1 MVYDNAVYAEL
12 VATASTL
19 TPLDI
24 LSENVVACVKNEVLE
39 EVFFLNNQVLEEV
52 DSLFCL
58 N

>member
-39 EVFFLNNQVLEEV
+39 EVFF
-52 DSLFCL
+52 
-58 N
+58 

>member
-1 MVYDNAVYAEL
+1 MGYDNAEL

-19 TPLDI
+19 TQLDI

-39 EVFFLNNQVLEEV
+39 EV